1 MALPKRKV
9 ILLVYFE
16 RKVDM
21 LQIIFASFFFFCLIT
36 RFKLVKN
43 FFIFVIGVFV
53 ISYNKVFGGQ
63 TKFYHGVIKP
73 RKPKNFA
80 PSYKKDTST
89 INNEEVK
96 FRDGKYTI

>member
-1 MALPKRKV
+1 
-9 ILLVYFE
+9 
-16 RKVDM
+16 M

-80 PSYKKDTST
+80 PRYKKDTST

-96 FRDGKYTI
+96 FRDGKYTIQNFILFQIYII